1 MAHGD
6 LEQGC
11 NLDKES
17 VVLLQYYGYL
27 FGVSVC
33 MHVCV
38 CVQRHVSDHHQYM

>member
-6 LEQGC
+6 LEQAC

-17 VVLLQYYGYL
+17 AMLLQYYGYL

-33 MHVCV
+33 VCV
-38 CVQRHVSDHHQYM
+38 FAEACK